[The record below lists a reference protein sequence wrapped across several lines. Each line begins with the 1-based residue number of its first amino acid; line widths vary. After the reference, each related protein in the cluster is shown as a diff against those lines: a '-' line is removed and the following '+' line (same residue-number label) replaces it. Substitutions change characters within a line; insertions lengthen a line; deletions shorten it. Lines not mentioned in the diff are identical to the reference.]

1 MIVMLVTAMHMHFTE
16 SFLSNDKL
24 AFVYICITLHYNS
37 HREQMLFCC
46 KLFNT
51 IMCSFVTHIQ
61 EMVCQLKED
70 MLALNKETKVVFLI
84 MMSHGNDGVI
94 VGRDGNIVELKKIT
108 DAVNI
113 RQLTGIPKIVIFQSC
128 RGGIRAHCL
137 F

>member
-24 AFVYICITLHYNS
+24 AFVYICITINYNS
-37 HREQMLFCC
+37 HCEQMLFCC
-46 KLFNT
+46 KLFNL

-61 EMVCQLKED
+61 EMICLLKKD
-70 MLALNKETKVVFLI
+70 LITLKKETKVLFLV

-94 VGRDGNIVELKKIT
+94 VGTDGNIIELEEVT
-108 DAVNI
+108 DAVCI
-113 RQLTGIPKIVIFQSC
+113 RELTGIPKIVVFQSC